1 MNESVQKWLDELTSA
16 PSVAIQKLVLG
27 YAGVSAWS
35 RSSLRESFVEI
46 FQTHAEVLDSAV
58 AAWLQERLMKLPPDK
73 TPTLVWASH
82 LQDLFS
88 ALAGLPLPQVAR
100 LLRDR
105 LRDFRSWLR
114 PLRTDESLDP
124 EAAYLA
130 ALTWADTNQHLEGM
144 WQRLA
149 LRRDRE
155 PTYYT
160 DIGLL
165 GLRKTRDERGQLP
178 SKAPF
183 LLLATLIDLADT
195 GLSQKDWLLTTRAL
209 LGGYHYSLETWVREF
224 EPVLEA
230 RQDAERGPEWLK
242 KVLPQLRTSQPVR
255 PQFRNDFRP
264 AHTRQEVEAMIAE
277 VKARGPNACG
287 ERLVVFLERER
298 AYVNATG
305 NPHYLGRTFNRL
317 AEAARRT
324 NPEWAVERAEESL
337 ARDPT
342 NEFTWTAL
350 ARCLWARGTDAQ
362 KRKNS
367 VAAES
372 DFHEAIDILWTARF
386 RFWWNAYLRTELGRL
401 CREAGDIETSE
412 LVYREAAAEF
422 PDNEVARG
430 GLSDVLAMQG
440 KFEQAEE
447 VLREA
452 IRNIPSAPS
461 LHNQLSGVLKESK
474 RLDEAE
480 QVLREAIRQMPDEP
494 SLRDWLAGLLQEC
507 KRFDE
512 AERIYRETQTLFPS
526 DPNCLTGLAV
536 ILHYRSA
543 INGDEEEREEA
554 RRLFRDA
561 TTLGS
566 PIARTWLSGFD
577 AGWRR
582 IAERREVHLTQG
594 EEKELLSV
602 RPTKPEE
609 MRPAQRLGRA
619 LLLQWQARR
628 AESAG
633 ERELLFAEAEAL
645 LTLPDELTG
654 ECRTAFVEARGFL
667 LLARDRAT
675 EARAYFEQQLAAFT
689 RPALGLRLG
698 FAEARARLGETLSDT
713 EEAELASFGPEGSIL
728 PLVLK
733 VVRLLESGTSDDTL
747 RDLLLELYPEVRRL
761 AGMPASELG
770 EEEEEPAALATS
782 ARQPETP
789 DTMMAQLLLASVFR
803 PAAINT
809 PADLQAADSIPHV
822 RASLKAHRDD
832 IFSVAEKLALAA

>member
-1 MNESVQKWLDELTSA
+1 MNESVQKWLDELTAA
-16 PSVAIQKLVLG
+16 PSTAIQKLVLG

-46 FQTHAEVLDSAV
+46 FQTRAGALDAAV
-58 AAWLQERLMKLPPDK
+58 AAWLQERLMKLPPEK

-88 ALAGLPLPQVAR
+88 ALAGPPLPQVAR

-130 ALTWADTNQHLEGM
+130 ALAWADTNQHLEGM
-144 WQRLA
+144 WQGLA

-155 PTYYT
+155 PAYYT

-165 GLRKTRDERGQLP
+165 GLRKTRDERGQLS

-209 LGGYHYSLETWVREF
+209 LGGYNYSLETWVREF

-242 KVLPQLRTSQPVR
+242 KVLPQLR
-255 PQFRNDFRP
+255 
-264 AHTRQEVEAMIAE
+264 ATRQAEHHHSSVRTNQQPTTFTLQDCNWMVNE
-277 VKARGPNACG
+277 VKRVGPAALG
-287 ERLVVFLERER
+287 ERLEHFLNLQR
-298 AYVNATG
+298 AFANESR
-305 NPHYLGRTFNRL
+305 NPHFLVRTFNRL
-317 AEAARRT
+317 AEAARLHD
-324 NPEWAVERAEESL
+324 PDWAVARAEEAL
-337 ARDPT
+337 DWDEGNHR
-342 NEFTWTAL
+342 NWKAL
-350 ARCLWARGTDAQ
+350 ARSLWARSLRARLANRPE
-362 KRKNS
+362 K
-367 VAAES
+367 AEA
-372 DFHEAIDILWTARF
+372 DGREALDVLWLARF
-386 RFWWNAYLRTELGRL
+386 RFPNDAYVRTELARL
-401 CREAGDIETSE
+401 HRDAGDLATAEAI
-412 LVYREAAAEF
+412 YREAVAEF
-422 PDNEVARG
+422 PLNDACRD
-430 GLSDVLAMQG
+430 GLAEVLALMG
-440 KFEQAEE
+440 
-447 VLREA
+447 
-452 IRNIPSAPS
+452 RNS
-461 LHNQLSGVLKESK
+461 
-474 RLDEAE
+474 EAE
-480 QVLREAIRQMPDEP
+480 QLYRQTC
-494 SLRDWLAGLLQEC
+494 S
-507 KRFDE
+507 
-512 AERIYRETQTLFPS
+512 LFPEDGFCRIS
-526 DPNCLTGLAV
+526 LAE
-536 ILHYRSA
+536 ILFRRSA
-543 INGDEEEREEA
+543 ETRDEREREEA
-554 RRLFRDA
+554 RGLIKEVADLGDRYAQSRLN
-561 TTLGS
+561 S
-566 PIARTWLSGFD
+566 FD
-577 AGWRR
+577 ARWQSLASRV
-582 IAERREVHLTQG
+582 EPPSTSDQELTEG
-594 EEKELLSV
+594 NPISA
-602 RPTKPEE
+602 PSPFE

-628 AESAG
+628 AEPAA
-633 ERELLFAEAEAL
+633 ERERLFAEAEAL
-645 LTLPDELTG
+645 LTMPDELTG

-675 EARAYFEQQLAAFT
+675 EAHAYFEQQLAAFT
-689 RPALGLRLG
+689 RPPLGLRLG
-698 FAEARARLGETLSDT
+698 FAEARARLGETLNDA

-733 VVRLLESGTSDDTL
+733 VVRLLESTASDDEL
-747 RDLLLELYPEVRRL
+747 RDLLLALYPRVREL

-770 EEEEEPAALATS
+770 DEDEPAEHTAP

-809 PADLQAADSIPHV
+809 PADLQAPDSIPRV
-822 RASLKAHRDD
+822 RASLKEHRDD